1 MHEGIL
7 GNWARQNQ
15 LRYWL
20 LISIFCVTLAAGLL
34 FIKREQFGLMLTWQ
48 VLLYCLFIL
57 LYQMRR
63 IFRLGDVIKMAILVR
78 LAVAF
83 IPPQLS
89 DDIYRFIWD
98 GQLIVNHQNPLLS
111 TPDSLLPQ
119 LKDNAAYFA
128 QLHGN
133 INHPQF
139 YTCYPPLMQ
148 LVFWVSA
155 QLGGYSLV
163 ANMIILKLIIAITDS
178 IAVILLARLLKKL
191 QLPVM
196 LVILYA
202 LNPAVIIEG
211 AGNAHFEV
219 MQVCCMI
226 AAVYYSMQNRLLPA
240 AGLWGLAIITKLLP
254 LVLLPLWIK
263 KLGWK
268 RGILFSFISTGV
280 AVIAFIPFIS
290 IDSLN
295 GFRQSLGLYF
305 QNFEFNA
312 SVYYVARAIGWW
324 VKGYNYISFIGPLLM
339 GIFLCIYAVIFFAS
353 RKADWYRFSVK
364 VIWVLTLYYALATT
378 VHPWYMIN
386 LLPFAILTGKRFPL
400 VWCGVAFLSYHAY
413 ANTAFKE
420 NLWLTGIEYAIVIA
434 AIIYEW
440 RKSNDTKL
448 NDGASSSFS

>member
-20 LISIFCVTLAAGLL
+20 ISGFFFILLAAGLL
-34 FIKREQFGLMLTWQ
+34 FLKREQFGLMLCWQ
-48 VLLYCLFIL
+48 AVLYALFVV

-63 IFRLGDVIKMAILVR
+63 IFRLGDVIRMAILVR

-111 TPDSLLPQ
+111 TPDSLLPL
-119 LKDNAAYFA
+119 LKDNTAYFT
-128 QLHGN
+128 QLHSK

-148 LVFWVSA
+148 LVFWISA

-202 LNPAVIIEG
+202 FNPAVIIEG
-211 AGNAHFEV
+211 TGNAHFEV

-226 AAVYYSMQNRLLPA
+226 AAVYYSVQNRLLPA

-254 LVLLPLWIK
+254 LVLFPLWIK

-268 RGILFSFISTGV
+268 KGILFSLISTGV

-290 IDSLN
+290 IDFLS

-324 VKGYNYISFIGPLLM
+324 VKGYNYISVIGPLLM
-339 GIFLCIYAVIFFAS
+339 CIFLGIYAVIFFKI
-353 RKADWYRFSVK
+353 RHTNWYSFSVK
-364 VIWVLTLYYALATT
+364 TIWVLALYYALATT
-378 VHPWYMIN
+378 VHPWYIIN
-386 LLPFAILTGKRFPL
+386 LLPFAILAGKRFPL
-400 VWCGVAFLSYHAY
+400 VWCAAAFLSYQAY
-413 ANTAFKE
+413 TNTAFKE
-420 NLWLTGIEYAIVIA
+420 NLWLVGLEYTIVIA

-440 RKSNDTKL
+440 RKRKTVSL
-448 NDGASSSFS
+448 VAV